1 MSRFQNRSGTTNGA
15 KHFIRNQPVQT
26 SHVGGYGMGPFGIGP
41 YGQSYLLIDYGN
53 EAADARWET
62 GQQLIEAVVAFWDG
76 FLARPT

>member
-1 MSRFQNRSGTTNGA
+1 
-15 KHFIRNQPVQT
+15 
-26 SHVGGYGMGPFGIGP
+26 MGPFGIGP